1 MYYFAL
7 LIFSDNGFQ
16 AAISTGSHYV
26 VMLSMNFNDIAL
38 LKVNRLD
45 YRCIIN
51 GINKSEAIDLL
62 KNENLNEKK
71 WNVINVNF
79 FYHL

>member
-7 LIFSDNGFQ
+7 MIFSDKGFQ
-16 AAISTGSHYV
+16 VAIFNGSHYV
-26 VMLSMNFNDIAL
+26 VMLSMNFNDIVL
-38 LKVNRLD
+38 LKVNGLD
-45 YRCIIN
+45 YRRIIN

-71 WNVINVNF
+71 WNDINVIF
-79 FYHL
+79 FHHI